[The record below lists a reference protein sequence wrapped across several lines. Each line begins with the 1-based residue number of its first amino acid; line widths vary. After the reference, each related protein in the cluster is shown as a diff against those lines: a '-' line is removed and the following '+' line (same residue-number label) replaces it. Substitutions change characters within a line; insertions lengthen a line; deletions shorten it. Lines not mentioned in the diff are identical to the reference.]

1 MKGGMFMN
9 EDLAS
14 KRLKLY
20 FAPLLPID
28 KKKLNKLHLSK
39 VNVTR
44 VQAYSY
50 NIDIYK
56 ELFSYILLELG
67 KVLDERPSYKL
78 ITVSEL
84 MDDHFDSEN
93 RNNNKYI
100 KPKVLFIVYS
110 VQGLEN
116 SYTKPIIEKVIEERK
131 IEGKK
136 TFLFYKGNVND
147 LLRLKISSID
157 DIIDFNTEN
166 PNDRKDVI
174 F

>member
-1 MKGGMFMN
+1 MN

-20 FAPLLPID
+20 FAPLLPIN
-28 KKKLNKLHLSK
+28 KKKLDKLDLK
-39 VNVTR
+39 KINVNN
-44 VQAYSY
+44 VQAFVYH
-50 NIDIYK
+50 IDIYK

-67 KVLDERPSYKL
+67 KVLNDRPSYKL

-84 MDDHFDSEN
+84 TDDHFDSES

-131 IEGKK
+131 LEGKK
-136 TFLFYKGNVND
+136 TFLFYKGYAND
-147 LLRLKISSID
+147 LLRLKIDSID
-157 DIIDFNTEN
+157 DIIDFNSEN
-166 PNDRKDVI
+166 PNNRKDVV

>member
-1 MKGGMFMN
+1 M
-9 EDLAS
+9 
-14 KRLKLY
+14 
-20 FAPLLPID
+20 
-28 KKKLNKLHLSK
+28 
-39 VNVTR
+39 
-44 VQAYSY
+44 
-50 NIDIYK
+50 
-56 ELFSYILLELG
+56 
-67 KVLDERPSYKL
+67 DERPSYKL